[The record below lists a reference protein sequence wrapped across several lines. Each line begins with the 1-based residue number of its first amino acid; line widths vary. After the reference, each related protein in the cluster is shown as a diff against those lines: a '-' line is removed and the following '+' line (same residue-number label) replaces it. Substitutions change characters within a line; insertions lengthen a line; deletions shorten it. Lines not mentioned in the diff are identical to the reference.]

1 MTFNVPRKFQDLNG
15 APFRCFRI
23 NLVAGPR
30 PPDAGS
36 LGRCRSSAKW
46 GRDAKGRP
54 APQGNAGA
62 TGSESGA
69 GIGQYLSMEPVG
81 RVCDA
86 KASGRSRPSA
96 VVPLLAEV
104 APIFGPS
111 GHRD

>member
-15 APFRCFRI
+15 GPFGCFRV

-36 LGRCRSSAKW
+36 LGRCRPNAKW
-46 GRDAKGRP
+46 SRDAKGRS
-54 APQGNAGA
+54 APQVNAGA

-81 RVCDA
+81 RVRDP
-86 KASGRSRPSA
+86 SRTFA
-96 VVPLLAEV
+96 CLT
-104 APIFGPS
+104 
-111 GHRD
+111 R